1 MSPFAARMAR
11 AKGKSNE
18 LPSLRKSAGAMFTVM
33 SAWGNLYPLYCKA
46 AAIRSRPSRTASSPK
61 PVK

>member
-33 SAWGNLYPLYCKA
+33 SAWGNL
-46 AAIRSRPSRTASSPK
+46 
-61 PVK
+61 